1 MFSEQEPAEQ
11 QSEWRHHE
19 VIGTRGGRT
28 RYRKHAEP
36 EQVSEHRD
44 EENQIRKRCEQA
56 PGRSAGNGN
65 SAGPSRA
72 EDERRISGGN
82 QYRTRVG
89 GRTQREPRDPP
100 SCASSRRFLFHRRWA
115 QGRVM
120 KSRFE
125 GVVVDRCSAK
135 IRSFGCRGCRSPATT
150 IQTFSN
156 LRPRQ

>member
-36 EQVSEHRD
+36 KQVSEHRD

-56 PGRSAGNGN
+56 PGRSAGNRN

-72 EDERRISGGN
+72 EDERRISGGVTN
-82 QYRTRVG
+82 TELALVAAPNESLATR
-89 GRTQREPRDPP
+89 R
-100 SCASSRRFLFHRRWA
+100 LA
-115 QGRVM
+115 QVLADFC
-120 KSRFE
+120 ST
-125 GVVVDRCSAK
+125 VDRRKA
-135 IRSFGCRGCRSPATT
+135 A
-150 IQTFSN
+150 
-156 LRPRQ
+156 L